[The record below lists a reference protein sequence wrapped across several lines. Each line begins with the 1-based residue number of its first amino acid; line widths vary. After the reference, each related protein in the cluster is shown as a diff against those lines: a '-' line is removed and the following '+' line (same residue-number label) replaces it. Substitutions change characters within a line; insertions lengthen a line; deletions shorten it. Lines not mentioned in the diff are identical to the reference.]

1 MNYQTEQENFWAN
14 EFGKDYVSRNNS
26 ESLHASNLSFFSN
39 ALRQT
44 RNIKNCIEIGAN
56 IGMNLKALKLLF
68 PSIDLHAIEINSHAS
83 KILAD
88 TIPSQNITNN
98 SILNIEIK
106 EEWDL
111 VLSKGVL
118 IHINPDNLHDVY
130 RKMYDLS
137 RKYILIGEYYNP
149 TPVAICY
156 REHEDKLF
164 KRDFAGEMIDKF
176 PDLVLLD
183 YGFCY
188 HRDNNF
194 SQDDITWFL
203 LEKIKS

>member
-14 EFGKDYVSRNNS
+14 EFGRDYVSRNNS

-56 IGMNLKALKLLF
+56 IGMNLKTLKLLF
-68 PSIDLHAIEINSHAS
+68 PSIDLHAIEINTHAT
-83 KILAD
+83 KILAE
-88 TIPSQNITNN
+88 TIPAKNITNN
-98 SILNIEIK
+98 SILNININK
-106 EEWDL
+106 KWDL

-118 IHINPDNLHDVY
+118 IHINPNNLDDVY
-130 RKMYDLS
+130 KKMYDLS
-137 RKYILIGEYYNP
+137 NKYILIGEYYNP
-149 TPVAICY
+149 TPVAINY
-156 REHEDKLF
+156 REHEDRLF

-188 HRDNNF
+188 YRDNNF

-203 LEKIKS
+203 LEKIKA

>member
-56 IGMNLKALKLLF
+56 IGMNLKTLKLLF
-68 PSIDLHAIEINSHAS
+68 PSIDLHAIEINSHAA

-88 TIPSQNITNN
+88 TIPTQNITNN

-106 EEWDL
+106 EKWDL

-118 IHINPDNLHDVY
+118 IHINPDNLEDVY

-149 TPVAICY
+149 TPVAISY

-188 HRDNNF
+188 YRDNNF